1 MRKGHYE
8 MKFTNR
14 VTKIEKLSLLDLMKK
29 TTHLKDVIYLNVG
42 EPDFCT
48 PTHIVDAAK
57 KALEKG
63 LTRYTPDE
71 GIDDLRKAIAEK
83 ESEKVG
89 GKLTEENVLVTCG
102 GTGALFAA
110 AMSAVEPGDEVL
122 VQSPWYPGYQRCLNM
137 AGGKIVGVL
146 QREEANYQLNID
158 ELNEKISHN
167 TRVIIVN
174 SPNNPTGCILT
185 RQTLRGIADL
195 AKDHDLMVISDEVY
209 EKFIYEVPFESI
221 ASLPGMMERTL
232 IVNSFS
238 KTYAMTGWRV
248 GYAVGPKEWI
258 RQMGKVTTAM
268 NLSANSIAQYAALEA
283 LKGPQQCVEE
293 MVKDYSERRKL
304 LIRELNKIHGL
315 NVTIPMGAFYVFPEI
330 SNLDMTETELTEYL
344 IDKARVVVSPGYPFF
359 GPDGRNHIRI
369 AYTVS
374 IPKIKEAVERIR
386 NAIEH

>member
-1 MRKGHYE
+1 
-8 MKFTNR
+8 MKFTDR
-14 VTKIEKLSLLDLMKK
+14 VTKIEKLSLLDLMQKAA
-29 TTHLKDVIYLNVG
+29 HLKDVIYLNVG

-48 PTHIVDAAK
+48 PIHIVDAAK

-71 GIDDLRKAIAEK
+71 GIEDLRKAIAEK

-89 GKLTEENVLVTCG
+89 CELTAENVLVTCG
-102 GTGALFAA
+102 GVGALFAA
-110 AMSAVEPGDEVL
+110 AMSAVETGDEVL
-122 VQSPWYPGYQRCLNM
+122 VQSPYYPGYQRCVNM
-137 AGGKIVGVL
+137 AGGKIIGVL
-146 QREEANYQLNID
+146 QREGAEYQLGID

-167 TRVIIVN
+167 TRVIIIN
-174 SPNNPTGCILT
+174 SPNNPTGCVLT

-209 EKFIYEVPFESI
+209 EKFVYEVPFESI

-248 GYAVGPKEWI
+248 GYAVGPEEWI

-268 NLSANSIAQYAALEA
+268 NLCANSIAQYAALEA
-283 LKGPQQCVEE
+283 IKGPQQCVEK
-293 MVKDYSERRKL
+293 MVKEYSERRKL
-304 LIRELNKIHGL
+304 IIHELNKIRGF
-315 NVTIPMGAFYVFPEI
+315 NVTVPMGAFYVFPET
-330 SNLDMTETELTEYL
+330 SNLGMSETELAEYL
-344 IDKARVVVSPGYPFF
+344 INKARVVVSPGHPFF
-359 GPDGRNHIRI
+359 GPGGRNHIRI

-374 IPKIKEAVERIR
+374 IPKIKEAMERIR